1 MEPLTHKTRRESN
14 EKTGRE
20 TRYKKIL
27 AVLEP
32 GIEMTSWE
40 VMRALGY
47 QNPNDVRP
55 RLTELQQ
62 KGTLETVPDK
72 KKYEPSTDR
81 WVAVYRRKNDA

>member
-1 MEPLTHKTRRESN
+1 MITHETRNESF

-20 TRYKKIL
+20 TRSKKII

-55 RLTELQQ
+55 R
-62 KGTLETVPDK
+62 
-72 KKYEPSTDR
+72 
-81 WVAVYRRKNDA
+81 